1 MVWIFI
7 YFNYKINIIL
17 YVCIIIYSVCMFNEI
32 VYVFFY
38 NIESI
43 CMFYNIESKISV
55 YICFIL

>member
-1 MVWIFI
+1 
-7 YFNYKINIIL
+7 
-17 YVCIIIYSVCMFNEI
+17 MFNEI
-32 VYVFFY
+32 VYVYFY